1 MSIDFSELDLQLV
14 MYDFND
20 TEEERG
26 DNVVAG
32 VAIRAEDVEAFAAD
46 VERLAMEKYNGA
58 SFEVLLD
65 EDYGDE
71 SMTAASRLRSAK
83 RNADLLA
90 EAERAIAAGIP
101 EEPKRRSKPSIK
113 GKTYEQVE
121 AEYVRAQKR
130 WEEFQANPDAYG
142 LDEFHERLLDFTDAG
157 LCVDM
162 AMRRH
167 FESLDPQAQS
177 EMLKLLAAD
186 ESVSASWWFDVLF
199 GKWTYSEE

>member
-1 MSIDFSELDLQLV
+1 MTREFSELDLQLV
-14 MYDFND
+14 MFDFND
-20 TEEERG
+20 TEDERD
-26 DNVVAG
+26 DNVIAG

-113 GKTYEQVE
+113 GKTLEEVE
-121 AEYVRAQKR
+121 EEYARAQAR
-130 WEEFQANPDAYG
+130 WEELQADPDG
-142 LDEFHERLLDFTDAG
+142 FSVDEARERLLVFVDAG

-167 FESLDPQAQS
+167 FETLDEKGRS
-177 EMLKLLAAD
+177 EMLKQLAKD
-186 ESVSASWWFDVLF
+186 ENVSASWWFDVLF
-199 GKWTYSEE
+199 GNWPYEEE